1 MTPRH
6 ARAAVCASVVLSIGV
21 AVNVILLQR
30 DLAIKHPWRGSFE
43 PGAPTP
49 SADGGRDASADRSTG
64 HSASR
69 PSEPLSAPVAHDDQ
83 TKGHAIANAQS
94 LPSRSDHAPSDA
106 SRTVEAPGVPP
117 ASDADDIIRGI
128 QRELRQ
134 RGYEPGAANGVASPT
149 TRAAIMAYQRD
160 HGLPLTGEP
169 SEELLKAIVFETSAV
184 PRTPRTGG
192 SAERRNHSERVRT
205 LQQWLAALGY
215 TVGKIDGRIGEE
227 TRQAIRKFETDQ
239 GLPATGRVSGQLV
252 AQLTRVG
259 GLLRRAAGQ

>member
-21 AVNVILLQR
+21 AANVSLLQR
-30 DLAIKHPWRGSFE
+30 DLAIKLPWRGSFE
-43 PGAPTP
+43 PGVPTP
-49 SADGGRDASADRSTG
+49 GADGVRDASADRSKG

-69 PSEPLSAPVAHDDQ
+69 PSEPLAAPVANDDE
-83 TKGHAIANAQS
+83 TKGHGIANAGS
-94 LPSRSDHAPSDA
+94 LPSPSDNTPGDA
-106 SRTVEAPGVPP
+106 SPNPEGPGVPA
-117 ASDADDIIRGI
+117 ASAADDIIRAI

-134 RGYEPGAANGVASPT
+134 RGYEPGAANGVANPT

-184 PRTPRTGG
+184 ARTPRTGG
-192 SAERRNHSERVRT
+192 SAERRNHSERVRN

-215 TVGKIDGRIGEE
+215 TVGKIDGRIGEG

-239 GLPATGRVSGQLV
+239 GLPATGRVTGQLV

-259 GLLRRAAGQ
+259 GHLRRAAGR